1 MKKIIYAMAAM
12 AMVFASCSEMD
23 FEDGF
28 GGVTRNVKLNVTVA
42 DLGTDEPATRAKIK
56 NDWAK
61 DDQIE
66 IYLDDNTDKAF
77 MLTYDGSKWTGPET
91 INGTPNTSGGYVK
104 ALYNGQVIV
113 ASKDNYSYDS
123 ATSTLT
129 FSIQNWKF
137 LTQIQVVV
145 DGITGDASNY
155 TLACDKF
162 TPLSS
167 DKYTVGADAITVTMG
182 EKGAAAT
189 GFESA
194 TNSGAATFVFAT
206 ADYTTGESTD
216 NYAFTL
222 IRTSSIK
229 ERVSFS
235 VNKAFASS
243 DSKTIKAIKLAY
255 DKFQHESVQ
264 LWADGPKWATCNV
277 GATSPEEYGDHFAW
291 GEVAPYYT
299 ESGGWST
306 STTWGGTSTKKTG
319 YDWTNY
325 CGSSSFTEWSTKPYD
340 ETSKVLK
347 STYDAARANW
357 GDGWRMPTQTDFSN
371 LLSKCDWSWTTQ
383 GGENGYKVTGKETG
397 YTDKSI
403 FLPAAGYRNGTS
415 FINGGTYGYYWSSS
429 LITSSPS
436 NADGLYIYSSFHTS
450 NSTDRRFGRTVRP
463 VSD

>member
-1 MKKIIYAMAAM
+1 MAAM

-56 NDWAK
+56 SDWAK

-91 INGTPNTSGGYVK
+91 ISGTPSASGHVK

-123 ATSTLT
+123 NSKTLT
-129 FSIQNWKF
+129 FSINNWKF

-145 DGITGDASNY
+145 EGITGDASGY

-162 TPLSS
+162 TPLNETS
-167 DKYTVGADAITVTMG
+167 KYTVGTDAITASTG
-182 EKGAAAT
+182 TKGAAAT

-194 TNSGAATFVFAT
+194 TNSGAAAFVFAT

-229 ERVSFS
+229 EKVSFS
-235 VNKAFASS
+235 VNKAFASTEGNT
-243 DSKTIKAIKLAY
+243 TIKAIKLAY
-255 DKFQHESVQ
+255 NKFEHEGVQ
-264 LWADGPKWATCNV
+264 LWANGPKWATCNV
-277 GATSPEEYGDHFAW
+277 GATSPEDYGDYFAW

-299 ESGGWST
+299 NGGWST
-306 STTWGGTSTKKTG
+306 STTWGGTSTKKNG
-319 YDWTNY
+319 YNWQNY
-325 CGSSSFTEWSTKPYD
+325 CGNSSYNEWSTKPYD
-340 ETSKVLK
+340 ETSNVLK
-347 STYDAARANW
+347 STYDAATANW
-357 GDGWRMPTQTDFSN
+357 GDGWRMPTQAEFSN
-371 LLSKCDWSWTTQ
+371 LINKCKWIWTTQ
-383 GGENGYKVTGKETG
+383 GGKNGYKVTGKKEG

-403 FLPAAGYRNGTS
+403 FLPATGYRSYTS
-415 FINGGTYGYYWSSS
+415 LDNAGSYGYFWSSS
-429 LITSSPS
+429 LSTSLP
-436 NADGLYIYSSFHTS
+436 NYAYYLYFYSGYPNTNDDYRYYGF
-450 NSTDRRFGRTVRP
+450 TVRP
-463 VSD
+463 VSK